1 MEETT
6 SKGNVVK
13 ETKPHTDKNEAL
25 LGLGGTFHAT
35 QKLAEESLVGHVV

>member
-1 MEETT
+1 M
-6 SKGNVVK
+6 N
-13 ETKPHTDKNEAL
+13 ETKRYTDKNEAL